1 MASKNNWNADGMKG
15 TLISDMEKEV
25 REGVSQVAAGN
36 QTVDVNGK
44 PSGSQ
49 PTGGQSSDVLPSD
62 GHGNGQQAAGRTQ
75 QKPTANPDDLV
86 EPTKGVQTYLT
97 VTRYRQLSDI
107 KLKRGKGATIG
118 SLAAEAICDWLDRQQ
133 AAATTERKA

>member
-1 MASKNNWNADGMKG
+1 MASKNNWDADGMKG

-25 REGVSQVAAGN
+25 KDGVSQVAAE
-36 QTVDVNGK
+36 
-44 PSGSQ
+44 
-49 PTGGQSSDVLPSD
+49 
-62 GHGNGQQAAGRTQ
+62 RTQ
-75 QKPTANPDDLV
+75 QKPATNPDDLV

-118 SLAAEAICDWLDRQQ
+118 SLAAEAICDWLDCQQ
-133 AAATTERKA
+133 AAANGGK

>member
-1 MASKNNWNADGMKG
+1 MASKNNWDADSMKG

-25 REGVSQVAAGN
+25 RDGVSQVAAGN
-36 QTVDVNGK
+36 HTVDANGN
-44 PSGSQ
+44 PSDSQSSGSQ
-49 PTGGQSSDVLPSD
+49 SSGSQYD
-62 GHGNGQQAAGRTQ
+62 GQQHGAQQSTERTK
-75 QKPTANPDDLV
+75 QKPVTNPDDLV

-118 SLAAEAICDWLDRQQ
+118 SLAAEAICDWLDRQK
-133 AAATTERKA
+133 AAATSSGK

>member
-1 MASKNNWNADGMKG
+1 MANKDGNKRNQWNLQEMQETLVKETENRITEGFEQIAEGSRSAGEQPLSDHDG
-15 TLISDMEKEV
+15 
-25 REGVSQVAAGN
+25 R
-36 QTVDVNGK
+36 
-44 PSGSQ
+44 
-49 PTGGQSSDVLPSD
+49 
-62 GHGNGQQAAGRTQ
+62 QQAAGRTQ
-75 QKPTANPDDLV
+75 QKPATNPADLV

-133 AAATTERKA
+133 AVEDGGK

>member
-1 MASKNNWNADGMKG
+1 MASKNNWDADGMKG

-25 REGVSQVAAGN
+25 KDGVSQVAAGN
-36 QTVDVNGK
+36 QTVDVNG
-44 PSGSQ
+44 Q
-49 PTGGQSSDVLPSD
+49 FSD
-62 GHGNGQQAAGRTQ
+62 GQTNGQQTGKPAR
-75 QKPTANPDDLV
+75 QKLTVAHEDLE

-133 AAATTERKA
+133 AAAAK